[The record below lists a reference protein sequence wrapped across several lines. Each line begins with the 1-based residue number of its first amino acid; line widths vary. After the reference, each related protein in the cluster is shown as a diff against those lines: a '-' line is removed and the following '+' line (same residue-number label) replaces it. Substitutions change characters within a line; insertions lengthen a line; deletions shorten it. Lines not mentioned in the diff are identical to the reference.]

1 MLKIKY
7 SQLFLESKTIDCEAP
22 YDEVTEKG
30 VAITSP
36 NYPNDYGNH
45 LDCQVTIRYGVN
57 ETVVITFLVFD
68 VEEGYD
74 FLAIH
79 DGESTDS
86 PLMSSKL
93 SGTSPSGTTM
103 RSTGN
108 VMTLHFH
115 SDSRSTKTGFRLYAH
130 VGKNFDG
137 LDYVLNKV
145 F

>member
-1 MLKIKY
+1 M
-7 SQLFLESKTIDCEAP
+7 
-22 YDEVTEKG
+22 
-30 VAITSP
+30 
-36 NYPNDYGNH
+36 
-45 LDCQVTIRYGVN
+45 
-57 ETVVITFLVFD
+57 FD

-145 F
+145 GLFLRIYINGF